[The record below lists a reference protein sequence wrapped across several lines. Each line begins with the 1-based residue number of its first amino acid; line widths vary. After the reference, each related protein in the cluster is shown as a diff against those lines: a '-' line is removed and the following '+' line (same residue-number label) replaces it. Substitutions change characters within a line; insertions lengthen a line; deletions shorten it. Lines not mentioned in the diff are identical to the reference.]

1 MPQTLRDYRRLFRT
15 FINRAQADCNFAPD
29 GDLRTDVLDHLI
41 DAATFLD
48 CFTTLLMLGEK
59 KRNDAHDFIDLLRHG
74 LKLDG
79 RHGSMLTRSADPGTE
94 GESLWSEDSAEFLNA
109 ALQYLEVGGK
119 RVRPGDMIVAAD
131 EDDGVQTRA
140 EVDPLSGYDPDED
153 YDDCDYPPQSRQA
166 QKTANAE
173 SQDDVRVYTGND
185 LMGILQVLARQG
197 RKKSK

>member
-1 MPQTLRDYRRLFRT
+1 MAQTLRDYRRLFRT
-15 FINRAQADCNFAPD
+15 FINRAQADSNFASEA
-29 GDLRTDVLDHLI
+29 DLRTDVLGHLI
-41 DAATFLD
+41 DAAVFLD
-48 CFTTLLMLGEK
+48 NFTTLLMLGEK

-94 GESLWSEDSAEFLNA
+94 SEALWSEDSAEFLNA
-109 ALQYLEVGGK
+109 ALNYLEVGGK

-140 EVDPLSGYDPDED
+140 AVDPLSGYDPDED
-153 YDDCDYPPQSRQA
+153 SDSDFPPQA
-166 QKTANAE
+166 TKTANAQSRE
-173 SQDDVRVYTGND
+173 DVRVYTGND
-185 LMGILQVLARQG
+185 LIGILQVLASQG